1 MMLSSVILCPDILR
15 LVTEQ
20 RLSSEEG
27 HLTLLGTGT
36 SLEVFLVGKTQHQ
49 LSDRK
54 FRRPQNKSV
63 FSGLVILMKVRLIWS
78 DLNL

>member
-1 MMLSSVILCPDILR
+1 MMLSSVRLCPDILR
-15 LVTEQ
+15 LITEQ

-27 HLTLLGTGT
+27 HVTPLGTVT
-36 SLEVFLVGKTQHQ
+36 TLEVFLVRNTQHQ

-63 FSGLVILMKVRLIWS
+63 LLGIVILMKVRLIWP
-78 DLNL
+78 DFNL